1 MKKESYIK
9 NPYNNRTNIIKINN
23 INCNYNNNDF
33 MIHKDKNYS
42 KYNKTTTQIKSNEY
56 NKQKLGINEFSI
68 GKEFIDLNDKN
79 KIFSKSSDKKKKNN
93 VQYNNKK
100 NSKLK
105 LSNNP
110 YSYKKK
116 IIFNNITN
124 NINSNNFKVLNNYSN
139 NIDLIIKKKEL
150 EEQRER
156 ERKIMEWFYIS
167 DINISKRDLYDALS
181 TLIQSVFRG
190 WSFRAKNKI
199 RIKIC
204 ILKLNQIFLKEYRNI
219 LEIFFY
225 KLKINCKKKYKFNE
239 VNENEKEL
247 MNEEI
252 KELIKQNN
260 ELRKKLGNILY
271 ENKNLKNEA
280 KNYKIYKNKYKE
292 IFEQIE
298 KMHNINNNIIEEN
311 QNLKDELNKLALKG
325 SNNKDRHEENYDN
338 NNNYIIDKL
347 KLINYCQMNNK
358 KKFTNK
364 ETQYDIDLDS
374 NKNLYFNSFKI
385 QNLNQINIYPNNN
398 PSTNLICKENSIN
411 LISIG
416 LKNKTIN
423 IEQGFNNELNIYKNK
438 LKNLII
444 KKNIYNKSIKC
455 KDKLKD
461 TFYKYQNINK
471 NFKIKELEDEL
482 FLLKKEKNNN
492 INEEN
497 NILKQ
502 KKLKTIFKFKSSTLK
517 NELCKY
523 FLSFYYKCLTS
534 KFQNMI
540 QLENQNIIP
549 IQPIHISPIIPE
561 EPNAIPGVSSIPVV
575 KREIPSNKESKD
587 NIEINDKQG
596 ELIKIIKEKEEKESK
611 EEKARIIKSRNLRKI
626 LNKKVREKKDN
637 LRKYFYKYQHITM
650 MVKIR
655 SKLIEIKRKEMEKT
669 IKEEKIEN
677 AKYHLIQLQ
686 RNKQQRLAS
695 LFNKLDRKISQIK
708 RTVIE
713 AWNMKAKVMS
723 IKTILKPLKNK
734 PKKKKKKVKKEE
746 DSNHDIIKDKN

>member
-1 MKKESYIK
+1 MQKESYLK
-9 NPYNNRTNIIKINN
+9 NHYNSRTNITKINN
-23 INCNYNNNDF
+23 NNCNYNDNDY

-42 KYNKTTTQIKSNEY
+42 KYNKTTTQIKSNAY
-56 NKQKLGINEFSI
+56 NKQKLEINEFSI
-68 GKEFIDLNDKN
+68 GNEFIDLNDKS
-79 KIFSKSSDKKKKNN
+79 KIVSKSSDKKEKNN
-93 VQYNNKK
+93 VQYNNKI

-105 LSNNP
+105 LSNNL

-124 NINSNNFKVLNNYSN
+124 NINSNNFKVLNNNSN

-156 ERKIMEWFYIS
+156 ERKIMEWFYIN

-190 WSFRAKNKI
+190 WTFRAKNKI
-199 RIKIC
+199 RIKNC
-204 ILKLNQIFLKEYRNI
+204 ILILNQIFLKEYRNI

-225 KLKINCKKKYKFNE
+225 NLKINSKKKYKFNE
-239 VNENEKEL
+239 VYENEKDI

-260 ELRKKLGNILY
+260 ELQKKLGNILL
-271 ENKNLKNEA
+271 ENKNLKNEEDNF
-280 KNYKIYKNKYKE
+280 KNYKNKCE
-292 IFEQIE
+292 EMFEQIE
-298 KMHNINNNIIEEN
+298 KMHNINNKIIEEN
-311 QNLKDELNKLALKG
+311 QNLKDELNKLALKS
-325 SNNKDRHEENYDN
+325 SNNKNKDEENYD

-347 KLINYCQMNNK
+347 KSINYCQMNNK
-358 KKFTNK
+358 KKFINK

-385 QNLNQINIYPNNN
+385 QNLNQLYIYSNNN

-416 LKNKTIN
+416 LKNKKIKVQ
-423 IEQGFNNELNIYKNK
+423 QGYKNELNICKNK

-444 KKNIYNKSIKC
+444 KKNIYNKSINC

-471 NFKIKELEDEL
+471 NFKIKELEEEL
-482 FLLKKEKNNN
+482 SLLKKEKNNN

-502 KKLKTIFKFKSSTLK
+502 KKLKTIFKLKSSSLK

-523 FLSFYYKCLTS
+523 FLSFYYKSLTS

-540 QLENQNIIP
+540 QLENQKIIP
-549 IQPIHISPIIPE
+549 IQPTYISPVIPV
-561 EPNAIPGVSSIPVV
+561 EPNTIPCVSSIPVV
-575 KREIPSNKESKD
+575 EKEIPSNIETKD
-587 NIEINDKQG
+587 NIENNDKQG
-596 ELIKIIKEKEEKESK
+596 ELIKIIKEKEEKESMDK
-611 EEKARIIKSRNLRKI
+611 KARIIKSRNLRKL

-655 SKLIEIKRKEMEKT
+655 SKLIEMKRKEMEKT
-669 IKEEKIEN
+669 IKEEKKEN
-677 AKYHLIQLQ
+677 AKYRLIQLQ
-686 RNKQQRLAS
+686 RDKQQRLAS
-695 LFNKLDRKISQIK
+695 LFNKLDKKISQIK
-708 RTVIE
+708 RIVIE

-746 DSNHDIIKDKN
+746 DNNQEIIKDKN